1 MKYFYVPEAVSL
13 IAEQGLDLRREQD
26 GCICK
31 TGGTQ
36 IANSLSGGYVPYST
50 IQKILAFFNR
60 SSDDTTIDSILLRG
74 GNVGYEWVKS
84 IIKQE
89 EAVEV
94 GSFVELVLFPP
105 TLIKKVPSKYL
116 TGAPYGTKGKREKE
130 IKDRKDDKTTDYKP
144 LPGDEKKPTKESK
157 YSKTTFANKV
167 REEMKDSSTAE
178 FLRASSKISKI
189 PKSILREV
197 HRRGA
202 EAWATSGHRVGA
214 SQIAWSR
221 ARVYSF
227 VTGGKTRSTADK
239 DLWEKYKAK
248 KKD

>member
-36 IANSLSGGYVPYST
+36 IA
-50 IQKILAFFNR
+50 
-60 SSDDTTIDSILLRG
+60 
-74 GNVGYEWVKS
+74 
-84 IIKQE
+84 
-89 EAVEV
+89 
-94 GSFVELVLFPP
+94 
-105 TLIKKVPSKYL
+105 
-116 TGAPYGTKGKREKE
+116 
-130 IKDRKDDKTTDYKP
+130 
-144 LPGDEKKPTKESK
+144 
-157 YSKTTFANKV
+157 
-167 REEMKDSSTAE
+167 
-178 FLRASSKISKI
+178 
-189 PKSILREV
+189 
-197 HRRGA
+197 
-202 EAWATSGHRVGA
+202 
-214 SQIAWSR
+214 WSR